1 MTFPLDDSK
10 GTVALTKNLF
20 SLVKPGGSLIVGN
33 FNHDNPKDLRFI
45 MDYVYGWRLIYRHEK
60 DMLEFA
66 RAIPENQIK
75 SIQIETEPLG
85 INYFLRIEKR

>member
-1 MTFPLDDSK
+1 
-10 GTVALTKNLF
+10 
-20 SLVKPGGSLIVGN
+20 
-33 FNHDNPKDLRFI
+33 